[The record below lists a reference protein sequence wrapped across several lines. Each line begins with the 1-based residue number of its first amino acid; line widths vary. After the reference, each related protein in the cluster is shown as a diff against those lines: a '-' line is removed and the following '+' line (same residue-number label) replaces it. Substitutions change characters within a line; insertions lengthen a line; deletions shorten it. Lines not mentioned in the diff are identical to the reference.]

1 MSKPLVSYLRVSKE
15 RPRKPGEPERKQ
27 DSNGIEAQRAAI
39 ARFAEQESLV
49 IVKEFSEVETGK
61 GADAI
66 ERRPQLAAALD
77 KAKAIGGR
85 LVVSKLDRLSRDVH
99 FISGLIARGV
109 LFVVAE
115 LGNDVDPFMIHIYAA
130 VAEKERALIA
140 ERTKAALV
148 FVRARVK
155 SSGQTK
161 HPEIK
166 RLGNPY
172 PAESQARGHLSSTK
186 RADAFAESIH
196 RTIKDIGPMPSRAI
210 AEELNS
216 RSLKTARGGKWTS
229 MQVLRVLR
237 RTEGLPQ

>member
-15 RPRKPGEPERKQ
+15 RPAQTRRTRAQARQQRHRSTARGDRPLRRTGIASHRQRVLRGRNRQRRRRHRAPAATSRSARQ
-27 DSNGIEAQRAAI
+27 GQSNWRQ
-39 ARFAEQESLV
+39 F
-49 IVKEFSEVETGK
+49 
-61 GADAI
+61 
-66 ERRPQLAAALD
+66 
-77 KAKAIGGR
+77 
-85 LVVSKLDRLSRDVH
+85 VVSKLDRLSRDVH
-99 FISGLIARGV
+99 FISGLIACGV

-140 ERTKAALV
+140 ERKKPRWSLSE
-148 FVRARVK
+148 RASNHPAKLNILK
-155 SSGQTK
+155 SNGS
-161 HPEIK
+161 EI
-166 RLGNPY
+166 LI

-210 AEELNS
+210 EKLNS